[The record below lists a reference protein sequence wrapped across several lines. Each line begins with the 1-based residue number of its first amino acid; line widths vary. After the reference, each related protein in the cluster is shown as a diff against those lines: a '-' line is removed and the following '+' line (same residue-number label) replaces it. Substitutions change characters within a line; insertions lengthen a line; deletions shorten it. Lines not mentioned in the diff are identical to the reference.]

1 MKQLTSAVLMILLV
15 AGCVTSLN
23 PPEFL
28 MTSGRI
34 HGLFAKAKER
44 AVRANLPIIFM
55 PHGREPHSA
64 GGVTVDIDFQNISNK
79 TMRRVAFTIT
89 PYDEKGIQIA
99 GENNKNSETELT
111 AEGYFRSEG
120 GYYSRNWENVWY
132 SSTIKYLQV
141 NAVTITYL
149 DDSTLTISNPDD
161 LYKMA
166 IHADT
171 KSYLYWWSG
180 YPIGSKETQD
190 LKPASPAPLRSEPI
204 Q

>member
-1 MKQLTSAVLMILLV
+1 MKKLTSAVLIILLV

-44 AVRANLPIIFM
+44 AMRANLPIIFM

-64 GGVTVDIDFQNISNK
+64 GGVTVDIDFQNVSGK
-79 TMRRVAFTIT
+79 TIRSVVFTLT
-89 PYDEKGIQIA
+89 PYDQNGNQVACEVSK
-99 GENNKNSETELT
+99 KCETELNAT
-111 AEGYFRSEG
+111 GYFRSDG
-120 GYYSRNWENVWY
+120 GFYSRNWENVWY

-141 NAVTITYL
+141 NAVAITYL
-149 DDSTLTISNPDD
+149 DNSTQTIKNPDD

-171 KSYLYWWSG
+171 KSYIYWWSG
-180 YPIGSKETQD
+180 YPIGSRETQD